1 MIGYAAPTPSAWLAA
16 LQVLI
21 RLLRE
26 GLGAT
31 GPCSAHRSGPG
42 RLPNRASVKDMLVA
56 GNTKVTDLLCVTPP
70 WIPEG
75 AHAMTQLVELPP
87 ADEGLGP
94 HRHSGPVFGY
104 VLEGRIL
111 FELEGDEPREIV
123 AGEAFWE
130 PGGGVVHY
138 QVANLDSSTW
148 TRFVA
153 VCICAP
159 GVDMITMLEPEEI
172 VARDHLR
179 HPSARQ
185 HAD

>member
-1 MIGYAAPTPSAWLAA
+1 MLA
-16 LQVLI
+16 
-21 RLLRE
+21 
-26 GLGAT
+26 
-31 GPCSAHRSGPG
+31 
-42 RLPNRASVKDMLVA
+42 A
-56 GNTKVTDLLCVTPP
+56 GNTKVTDLLNATPP

-87 ADEGLGP
+87 ADAGPGP

-111 FELEGDEPREIV
+111 FELEGEEPREIV

-130 PGGGVVHY
+130 PGGDVVHC
-138 QVANLDSSTW
+138 QVANLDPHSWS
-148 TRFVA
+148 RFLA

-172 VARDHLR
+172 AARDHLR

-185 HAD
+185 YGDSPSQVRPKRG

>member
-1 MIGYAAPTPSAWLAA
+1 
-16 LQVLI
+16 
-21 RLLRE
+21 
-26 GLGAT
+26 
-31 GPCSAHRSGPG
+31 
-42 RLPNRASVKDMLVA
+42 MLVA

-104 VLEGRIL
+104 VLEGKIL

-130 PGGGVVHY
+130 PGGDVIHY
-138 QVANLDSSTW
+138 SDANNRDDMRC
-148 TRFVA
+148 RFTV
-153 VCICAP
+153 
-159 GVDMITMLEPEEI
+159 TMLGVPGQPMLTVVDDEELA
-172 VARDHLR
+172 ARAHLR
-179 HPSARQ
+179 VPAASDTPKALVQ
-185 HAD
+185 E